1 METDMTLPRHIAL
14 LSLLLGL
21 AAGCAIPPSPP
32 AAEPPVPA
40 FKVAE
45 KSGPAGLP
53 SAAELAELESPQDSV
68 LRLGAG
74 DVLSLQVWGRPELSG
89 RHTVGPDGVISVPMV
104 GATKVDLLT
113 REDAALRVRQNLGRY
128 YMDLN
133 VQVAVE
139 QYNSN
144 RVTVLGRV
152 QNPGALNFDH
162 PPTLLEVLA
171 KAGSLPVIDKQTT
184 LTRCAIFRGREK
196 IIWIDLK
203 RLLQGGQ
210 AHLNLRMRPG
220 DLIYI
225 PDSADTMVY
234 VLGSVHRPGAYRLTP
249 GMSVLEALGTAGG
262 PNEDAQ
268 PGEIGIYRPASQ
280 AVERISFQ
288 HLMDARQ
295 RVNFALEEGD
305 VIFVPKS
312 GLAEMGYVLRQLA
325 AGLSLLTV
333 GAALDR

>member
-1 METDMTLPRHIAL
+1 MTRPGTLRTH
-14 LSLLLGL
+14 LSLTLLLVGL
-21 AAGCAIPPSPP
+21 AAGCATHLPGTEAP
-32 AAEPPVPA
+32 APA
-40 FKVAE
+40 FKPAE
-45 KSGPAGLP
+45 RSDPVVP
-53 SAAELAELESPQDSV
+53 TSDAELAGLEASQDIA

-89 RHTVGPDGVISVPMV
+89 RHTVGPDGAISVPMAGTTNV
-104 GATKVDLLT
+104 ESLT
-113 REDAALRVRQNLGRY
+113 REDAALRVQQSLGRY
-128 YMDLN
+128 YVDLK

-152 QNPGALNFDH
+152 QNPGTLNFDH
-162 PPTLLEVLA
+162 PPSLLEALA
-171 KAGSLPVIDKQTT
+171 RAGSLPVLDKQPS

-196 IIWIDLK
+196 IIWVDLK

-210 AHLNLRMRPG
+210 AHLNLRLRPG

-249 GMSVLEALGTAGG
+249 DMSVLEALATAGG

-268 PGEIGIYRPASQ
+268 PGEIGIYRPARQ
-280 AVERISFQ
+280 AVERMSLQ
-288 HLMDARQ
+288 HLMEARQ

-305 VIFVPKS
+305 IIFVPKS
-312 GLAEMGYVLRQLA
+312 GLAEFGYVLRQLA